1 MNSDLLPFNYQ
12 FRRSNR
18 ASKTRIIVKPGQVE
32 VVAPY
37 NISDL
42 RLHQFIHA
50 QKQWILDSLAKLEK
64 KTSPHAKLAPEL
76 YHHGAKIPYLGSC
89 YPLSIQTTPLKRVKI
104 EFFDNFIAHV
114 PENLPPLAHHD
125 AIKQALTAWMKKQL
139 KLHVDTLIQQHGT
152 LHQLFPRSIIIKT
165 QKSRWGSC
173 GIHND
178 ISINLM
184 LILAPLNVIEY
195 VVVHE
200 LCHIKVRNHSP
211 QFWALVAQHLPDYP
225 IQIRWLKFHGPSL
238 MSGF

>member
-1 MNSDLLPFNYQ
+1 MNSELLPFNYQ
-12 FRRSNR
+12 FRRSSR

-32 VVAPY
+32 VVAPP

-42 RLHQFIHA
+42 RLQQFIHA

-64 KTSPHAKLAPEL
+64 KISPHTKLTPDS
-76 YHHGAKIPYLGSC
+76 YHHGAKIPYLGTT
-89 YPLSIQTTPLKRVKI
+89 YPLSIQSSSLKRVKI
-104 EFFDNFIAHV
+104 EFLDNFIVHM
-114 PENLPPLAHHD
+114 PQNLPPMAHND
-125 AIKQALTAWMKKQL
+125 AIKHALKAWMKKQL
-139 KLHVDTLIQQHGT
+139 LLHVESLIQQHGDV
-152 LHQLFPRSIIIKT
+152 HQLFPRSIIIKT

-184 LILAPLNVIEY
+184 LILAPLKVIEY

-200 LCHIKVRNHSP
+200 LCHIKIRNHSP
-211 QFWALVAQHLPDYP
+211 QFWALVAQHLPDYA
-225 IQIRWLKFHGPSL
+225 IQIRWLKFHGSSL

>member
-12 FRRSNR
+12 FRRSSR

-32 VVAPY
+32 IVAPHH
-37 NISDL
+37 ISDF
-42 RLHQFIHA
+42 RLQQFIHA

-64 KTSPHAKLAPEL
+64 KTSPHAKLTPDL
-76 YHHGAKIPYLGSC
+76 YLHGANIPFLGST
-89 YPLSIQTTPLKRVKI
+89 YPLAIQSTPLKRVKV
-104 EFFDNFIAHV
+104 EFLDNFIAHV
-114 PENLPPLAHHD
+114 PESLPPLAHNE
-125 AIKQALTAWMKKQL
+125 AIKQAMIAWMKKQL
-139 KLHVDTLIQQHGT
+139 LLHVESLIQQHGAC
-152 LHQLFPRSIIIKT
+152 HQLFPRSVIIKT

-184 LILAPLNVIEY
+184 LILAPLKVIEY

-200 LCHIKVRNHSP
+200 LCHIKIKNHSP
-211 QFWALVAQHLPDYP
+211 HFWALVAQHLPDYP
-225 IQIRWLKFHGPSL
+225 VQIRWLKFHGPSL